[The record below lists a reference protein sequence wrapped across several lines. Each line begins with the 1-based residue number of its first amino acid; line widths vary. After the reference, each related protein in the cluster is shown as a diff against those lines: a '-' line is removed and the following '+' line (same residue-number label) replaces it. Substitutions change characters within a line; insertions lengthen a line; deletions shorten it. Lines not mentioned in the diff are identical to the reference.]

1 MPLPHRPARLALATC
16 AARARVDPDDA
27 HLAATLERLG
37 LPPTVCVW
45 NDAQVDWS
53 AFDLVLIRT
62 IWDYHRHHA
71 AFGQWLDRLDRLG
84 VATVNDSR
92 LLRWNSDKR
101 YLAELDRL
109 GVATIPSRLAR
120 GSELARVLASMP
132 GASVV
137 VKPTISGG
145 AWQTLRGEV
154 GDEAFAVAVAQLP
167 PTMDYLVQPYL
178 PEIASA
184 GEWSLLYFG
193 GEYSHAVIKH
203 PAAGDYRV
211 QDEHGGRS
219 HPATPDAATRAAAGR
234 ALAAL
239 TGAGHDVPAYARV
252 DGVVSGGRFVL
263 MELELIEPSLFLAG
277 QPRAAERFAHLL
289 ADHPALRRAAL
300 PSPGL
305 KPTIGSP
312 TA

>member
-84 VATVNDSR
+84 VATMNDSR

-154 GDEAFAVAVAQLP
+154 GDEAFAAAVAQLP

-263 MELELIEPSLFLAG
+263 MELELIEPSLFLAA
-277 QPRAAERFAHLL
+277 QPLAAERLAHLL
-289 ADHPALRRAAL
+289 ARHPALRRAA
-300 PSPGL
+300 PS
-305 KPTIGSP
+305 SP
-312 TA
+312 SH

>member
-1 MPLPHRPARLALATC
+1 MPLPDHPARLALATC
-16 AARARVDPDDA
+16 AARPWIDPDDA
-27 HLAATLERLG
+27 HLAATLAQLG
-37 LPPTVCVW
+37 VPPTVCVW

-62 IWDYHRHHA
+62 IWDYHKHPA

-84 VATVNDSR
+84 VATLNDSR

-101 YLAELDRL
+101 YLFELARL
-109 GVATIPSRLAR
+109 GVATIPTRLAH

-154 GDEAFAVAVAQLP
+154 GDDAFAASVAQLP
-167 PTMDYLVQPYL
+167 TALDYLVQPYL

-193 GEYSHAVIKH
+193 GEYSHAVIKR

-219 HPATPDAATRAAAGR
+219 EPAVPDAATRAAAGR

-239 TGAGHDVPAYARV
+239 AVAGHDVPAYARV

-277 QPRAAERFAHLL
+277 QPQAAERFAHLL
-289 ADHPALRRAAL
+289 ANHPALRRAAL
-300 PSPGL
+300 SSPSH
-305 KPTIGSP
+305 
-312 TA
+312 

>member
-239 TGAGHDVPAYARV
+239 TAAGHDVPAYARV
-252 DGVVSGGRFVL
+252 DGVVSDGRFVL

-277 QPRAAERFAHLL
+277 QPRAAGRFAHLL
-289 ADHPALRRAAL
+289 AHHPRCGAPR
-300 PSPGL
+300 SPRQG
-305 KPTIGSP
+305 
-312 TA
+312 

>member
-1 MPLPHRPARLALATC
+1 MPLPDHPARLALATC
-16 AARARVDPDDA
+16 AARPWIDPDDA
-27 HLAATLERLG
+27 HLAATLAQLG
-37 LPPTVCVW
+37 VPPTVCVW

-62 IWDYHRHHA
+62 IWDYHKHPA

-84 VATVNDSR
+84 VATLNDSR

-101 YLAELDRL
+101 YLFELARL
-109 GVATIPSRLAR
+109 GVATIPTRLAH

-154 GDEAFAVAVAQLP
+154 GDDAFAASVAQLP
-167 PTMDYLVQPYL
+167 TALDYLVQPYL
-178 PEIASA
+178 SEIAGA
-184 GEWSLLYFG
+184 GECSLLYFG
-193 GEYSHAVIKH
+193 GEYSHAVIKR

-219 HPATPDAATRAAAGR
+219 EPAVPDAATRAAA
-234 ALAAL
+234 
-239 TGAGHDVPAYARV
+239 
-252 DGVVSGGRFVL
+252 
-263 MELELIEPSLFLAG
+263 
-277 QPRAAERFAHLL
+277 
-289 ADHPALRRAAL
+289 
-300 PSPGL
+300 
-305 KPTIGSP
+305 
-312 TA
+312 

>member
-1 MPLPHRPARLALATC
+1 MPLPDRPARLALATC
-16 AARARVDPDDA
+16 AARAWIDPDDA
-27 HLAATLERLG
+27 HLAATLAQLG
-37 LPPTVCVW
+37 APPTVCVW

-62 IWDYHRHHA
+62 IWDYHQHHA
-71 AFGQWLDRLDRLG
+71 AFGQWLDRLDRRG
-84 VATVNDSR
+84 IATGNDSR

-101 YLAELDRL
+101 YLFELARL
-109 GVATIPSRLAR
+109 GVATIPTRLAH

-154 GDEAFAVAVAQLP
+154 GDDAFAAAVAQLP
-167 PTMDYLVQPYL
+167 TALDYLVQPYL
-178 PEIASA
+178 SEIAGA

-193 GEYSHAVIKH
+193 GEYSHAVIKR

-219 HPATPDAATRAAAGR
+219 EAATPDAATRAAAER
-234 ALAAL
+234 ALVAVAA
-239 TGAGHDVPAYARV
+239 AGHDVPAYARV
-252 DGVVSGGRFVL
+252 DGVVSGGRFML
-263 MELELIEPSLFLAG
+263 MELELIEPSLFLAA

-289 ADHPALRRAAL
+289 ADHPALRRTAFA
-300 PSPGL
+300 SPG
-305 KPTIGSP
+305 P
-312 TA
+312 

>member
-1 MPLPHRPARLALATC
+1 MPLPDHPARLALATC
-16 AARARVDPDDA
+16 AARAWIDPDDA
-27 HLAATLERLG
+27 HLAATLAQLG
-37 LPPTVCVW
+37 VPPTVCVW

-62 IWDYHRHHA
+62 IWDYHQHHA

-101 YLAELDRL
+101 YLFELARL
-109 GVATIPSRLAR
+109 GVATIPTRLAH

-154 GDEAFAVAVAQLP
+154 GDGAFAAAVVQLP
-167 PTMDYLVQPYL
+167 SAMEYLVQPYL

-193 GEYSHAVIKH
+193 GEYSHAVIKR

-219 HPATPDAATRAAAGR
+219 EPATPDTATRAAAGH

-239 TGAGHDVPAYARV
+239 AAADHDVPTYARV
-252 DGVVSGGRFVL
+252 DGVVSGGRFML
-263 MELELIEPSLFLAG
+263 MELELIEPSLFLAA
-277 QPRAAERFAHLL
+277 QPHAAERFAHLL
-289 ADHPALRRAAL
+289 AGHPALRRAAL
-300 PSPGL
+300 ASPGH
-305 KPTIGSP
+305 
-312 TA
+312 

>member
-1 MPLPHRPARLALATC
+1 MPLPDRPARLALATC
-16 AARARVDPDDA
+16 AARAWIDPDDA
-27 HLAATLERLG
+27 HLAATLAQLG
-37 LPPTVCVW
+37 APPTVCVW

-62 IWDYHRHHA
+62 IWDYHQHHA

-84 VATVNDSR
+84 IATVNDSR

-101 YLAELDRL
+101 YLFELARL
-109 GVATIPSRLAR
+109 GVATIPTRLAH
-120 GSELARVLASMP
+120 GGELARVLASMP
-132 GASVV
+132 DASVV

-145 AWQTLRGEV
+145 AWQTLRGEI
-154 GDEAFAVAVAQLP
+154 GDTAFAAAAAQLP
-167 PTMDYLVQPYL
+167 TAMEYLVQPYL
-178 PEIASA
+178 SEIASA

-193 GEYSHAVIKH
+193 GEYSHAVIKR

-219 HPATPDAATRAAAGR
+219 EAATPDAATRAAAER
-234 ALAAL
+234 ALVAVAA
-239 TGAGHDVPAYARV
+239 AGHDVPAYARV
-252 DGVVSGGRFVL
+252 DGVVSGGRFML
-263 MELELIEPSLFLAG
+263 MELELIEPSLFLAA

-300 PSPGL
+300 ASPG
-305 KPTIGSP
+305 P
-312 TA
+312 

>member
-1 MPLPHRPARLALATC
+1 MPLPDHPARLALATC
-16 AARARVDPDDA
+16 TARPWIDPDDA
-27 HLAATLERLG
+27 HLAATLAQLG
-37 LPPTVCVW
+37 VPPTVCVW

-62 IWDYHRHHA
+62 IWDYHKHPA

-84 VATVNDSR
+84 VAMLNDSR

-101 YLAELDRL
+101 YLFELARL
-109 GVATIPSRLAR
+109 GVATIPTRLAH

-154 GDEAFAVAVAQLP
+154 GDDAFAASVAQLP
-167 PTMDYLVQPYL
+167 TALDYLVQPYL
-178 PEIASA
+178 SEIAGA

-193 GEYSHAVIKH
+193 GEYSHAVIKR

-219 HPATPDAATRAAAGR
+219 EPAVPDAATSAAAGR

-239 TGAGHDVPAYARV
+239 AVAGHDVPAYARV

-277 QPRAAERFAHLL
+277 QPQAAERFAHLL
-289 ADHPALRRAAL
+289 ANHPALRRAAL
-300 PSPGL
+300 SSPSH
-305 KPTIGSP
+305 
-312 TA
+312 

>member
-1 MPLPHRPARLALATC
+1 MPLPDRPARLALATC
-16 AARARVDPDDA
+16 AARPSIDPDDA
-27 HLAATLERLG
+27 HLAVTLARLG

-45 NDAQVDWS
+45 NEPRVDWS

-101 YLAELDRL
+101 YLFELARL
-109 GVATIPSRLAR
+109 GVATIPSRLAS
-120 GSELARVLASMP
+120 GSELTHVLASMP

-154 GDEAFAVAVAQLP
+154 GDDAFAAAVAQLP
-167 PTMDYLVQPYL
+167 AGMDYLVQPYL

-184 GEWSLLYFG
+184 GEWSLLHFG
-193 GEYSHAVIKH
+193 GEYSHAVIKR

-219 HPATPDAATRAAAGR
+219 EPATPDAATRAAAWR
-234 ALAAL
+234 ALAAVAA
-239 TGAGHDVPAYARV
+239 AGHDVPAYARV
-252 DGVVSGGRFVL
+252 DGVLSDGRFML
-263 MELELIEPSLFLAG
+263 MELELIEPSLFLAA
-277 QPRAAERFAHLL
+277 QPRAAERFAHVL
-289 ADHPALRRAAL
+289 AGHPALQRAAL
-300 PSPGL
+300 SSPGH
-305 KPTIGSP
+305 
-312 TA
+312 

>member
-1 MPLPHRPARLALATC
+1 MPLPDHPARLALATC
-16 AARARVDPDDA
+16 TARPWIDPDDA
-27 HLAATLERLG
+27 HLAATLAQLG
-37 LPPTVCVW
+37 VPPTVCVW

-62 IWDYHRHHA
+62 IWDYHKHPA

-84 VATVNDSR
+84 VAMLNDSR

-101 YLAELDRL
+101 YLFELARL
-109 GVATIPSRLAR
+109 GVATIPTRLAH

-154 GDEAFAVAVAQLP
+154 GDDAFAASVAQLP
-167 PTMDYLVQPYL
+167 TALDYLVQPYL
-178 PEIASA
+178 SEIAGA

-193 GEYSHAVIKH
+193 GEYSHAVIKR

-219 HPATPDAATRAAAGR
+219 EPAVPEAATRAAAGR

-239 TGAGHDVPAYARV
+239 AVAGHDVPAYARV

-277 QPRAAERFAHLL
+277 QPQAAERFAHLL
-289 ADHPALRRAAL
+289 ANHPALRRAAL
-300 PSPGL
+300 SSPSH
-305 KPTIGSP
+305 
-312 TA
+312 

>member
-1 MPLPHRPARLALATC
+1 MPLPDRPARLALATC
-16 AARARVDPDDA
+16 AARAWIDPDDA
-27 HLAATLERLG
+27 HLAATLAQLG
-37 LPPTVCVW
+37 APPTVCVW

-62 IWDYHRHHA
+62 IWDYHQHHA

-84 VATVNDSR
+84 IATVNDSR

-101 YLAELDRL
+101 YLFELARL
-109 GVATIPSRLAR
+109 GVATIPTRLAH
-120 GSELARVLASMP
+120 GGELARVLASMP
-132 GASVV
+132 DASVV

-154 GDEAFAVAVAQLP
+154 GDAAFAAAVAQLP
-167 PTMDYLVQPYL
+167 TAMEYLVQPYL

-193 GEYSHAVIKH
+193 GEYSHAVIKR

-219 HPATPDAATRAAAGR
+219 EAATPDAATRAAAER
-234 ALAAL
+234 ALAAVAA
-239 TGAGHDVPAYARV
+239 AGHDVPAYARV
-252 DGVVSGGRFVL
+252 DGVVSGGRFML
-263 MELELIEPSLFLAG
+263 MELELIEPSLFLAA

-300 PSPGL
+300 ASPG
-305 KPTIGSP
+305 P
-312 TA
+312 